1 MIVVVVLE
9 TGADSMMVVVVVVA
23 VVDVD
28 VDVGNAG
35 AAAVGLPQAIRKTP
49 AAAIEISKRASRR
62 VSTGNRT

>member
-28 VDVGNAG
+28 VDVGDAG

-49 AAAIEISKRASRR
+49 DPIEISKRAFRR
-62 VSTGNRT
+62 VPTGNRT